1 MQPSAYSTP
10 GTLSGNTGL
19 TFGTG
24 RGAGVGA
31 VDVEA
36 SASVAREAVVETL
49 PIVTLEA
56 VSDASSSLSVSPR
69 SKGGLIAGAPS
80 RKSKGS
86 NPVPLPKKCTSRV
99 QSSLQLDPAKATK
112 RCCKAAAFKAAALC
126 SNSVAS
132 LNNRNAYKETKKNL
146 GERRQDKMGIHN
158 RYSMGSGIQGTT
170 YS

>member
-1 MQPSAYSTP
+1 MVLPDLLHATPVGIPVWWMSLREVGMQPSAYSTP
-10 GTLSGNTGL
+10 GTLSGSTGL

-36 SASVAREAVVETL
+36 SASVAREAVVERL

-99 QSSLQLDPAKATK
+99 QSSLQLDPTKATK
-112 RCCKAAAFKAAALC
+112 RCCKASAFKAAALC
-126 SNSVAS
+126 SNSAAS
-132 LNNRNAYKETKKNL
+132 LNNRNAYKETKK
-146 GERRQDKMGIHN
+146 I
-158 RYSMGSGIQGTT
+158 
-170 YS
+170 